1 MKTMK
6 TMKNENLGS
15 AQINLKLENNI
26 LWVYN
31 GDGTLLHKRRATPE
45 TWDTLWKVIRSNI

>member
-1 MKTMK
+1 MK